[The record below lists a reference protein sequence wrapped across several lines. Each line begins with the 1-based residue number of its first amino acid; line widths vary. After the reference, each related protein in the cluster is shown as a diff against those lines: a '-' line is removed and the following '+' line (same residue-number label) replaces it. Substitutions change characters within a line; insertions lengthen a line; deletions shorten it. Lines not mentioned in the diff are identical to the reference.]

1 MNTIV
6 EWCSLFIGGEPAT
19 FSPGT
24 GPIFIRNLN
33 CPSDIPVD
41 AYVECLNEARLGQS
55 QCSHDNDVGVRC
67 TGLYTIFCV
76 Y

>member
-6 EWCSLFIGGEPAT
+6 ELCSLFIGGEPAT

-33 CPSDIPVD
+33 CPSGIPVD

-55 QCSHDNDVGVRC
+55 ECSHDDDIGVRC
-67 TGLYTIFCV
+67 TGLYTIFCT